1 MRKCKTGVIL
11 TNKPCQECKCRQWLD
26 YEEDLN
32 CTLIAV
38 DKHGPL
44 NLRQIGE
51 RLGISFV
58 RVKQIQDA
66 ALAKLA
72 SINNK
77 LRVFN
82 NSG

>member
-66 ALAKLA
+66 ALAKLP
-72 SINNK
+72 SKNNK

>member
-38 DKHGPL
+38 DKHGPMT
-44 NLRQIGE
+44 LREVGD

-58 RVKQIQDA
+58 RVKQLQDV
-66 ALAKLA
+66 ALNKLSAKNAKL
-72 SINNK
+72 K
-77 LRVFN
+77 DFR
-82 NSG
+82 NSD